1 MRIKKITLLVILI
14 SVCCGSVLAQKKA
27 KEPKEP
33 PPVLRPKE
41 EIIDFIF
48 AKSQKYNP
56 HPADFKRTADT
67 IVFNAKIKA
76 EINIYEI
83 DTITV
88 DKATITIK
96 SALGIQKYNYD
107 KKKMVNYPDLQLS
120 LETHDWNF
128 YEEDLFARLTRAAGD
143 YMRALR
149 EEQSNKRKAGHDPSD
164 PY

>member
-1 MRIKKITLLVILI
+1 MRRIYLLLILL
-14 SVCCGSVLAQKKA
+14 SVCGSAVFAQKKVKES
-27 KEPKEP
+27 KEPQAP
-33 PPVLRPKE
+33 LRPKE

-56 HPADFKRTADT
+56 HPADYKRTADT
-67 IVFNAKIKA
+67 IVFNAKLKA

-88 DKATITIK
+88 DKASITIK

-107 KKKMVNYPDLQLS
+107 KKKMVVYPDFQLA

-149 EEQSNKRKAGHDPSD
+149 DEQSNKRKAGRDPND